1 MSPEVIIIG
10 LLAVPVVLLFLLKVN
25 AALVFL
31 SLCLGDVLVQFAG
44 HDAASIIAGA
54 STSAYATTSTIQLG
68 LLLAPVILT
77 ILFMLGTV
85 HGQSKRILNLLPA
98 IGVGLLTLL
107 LVVPLLPP
115 GLHYNIVHSS
125 LWQNIQTYESGIV
138 ALSTLICLIFLL
150 LSRPKHHGDDKHG
163 KKHK

>member
-10 LLAVPVVLLFLLKVN
+10 LMALPVLLLFLLQVN
-25 AALVFL
+25 ASLVFL

-44 HDAASIIAGA
+44 HDAVTIVSGA
-54 STSAYATTSTIQLG
+54 STGAHTTASTIQLG

-77 ILFMLGTV
+77 TLFMIKTV
-85 HGQSKRILNLLPA
+85 HGKYKKILNILPA
-98 IGVGLLTLL
+98 AGVGLLTLL

-115 GLHYNIVHSS
+115 GLGHNLMGSS
-125 LWQNIQTYESGIV
+125 LWQSIQQFQSGIV
-138 ALSTLICLIFLL
+138 ALSTLICLFFLWL
-150 LSRPKHHGDDKHG
+150 QRPKKPDEKHG